1 MCFSATASFIAGT
14 ALSVTGIATLTITKS
29 GKDRPFAIIPL
40 LFGIQQLTEGV
51 IWLSF
56 SHDLPMLRQVITY
69 LYSLFSH
76 VLWPVYLPFAVGVM
90 ETVQWRK
97 KTILVLGL
105 AGIAIGLYLLYFILK
120 FPVVAEV
127 AGGHI
132 VYVSPHFYQ
141 LPVMIIY
148 LSATSVSCLFSGHR
162 FVKLFGVLLF
172 LTFIAA
178 YMIHALTL
186 VSVWCF
192 FAAILSLLV
201 YLHIRFR
208 RDG

>member
-56 SHDLPMLRQVITY
+56 SHDLPMLRQVMTY

-76 VLWPVYLPFAVGVM
+76 VLWPVYLPLAVGVM
-90 ETVQWRK
+90 ETVHWRR

-105 AGIAIGLYLLYFILK
+105 SGVAVGLYLLYFILK
-120 FPVVAEV
+120 FPVVAEIT
-127 AGGHI
+127 GGHI

-148 LSATSVSCLFSGHR
+148 LLATCVSCLFSSHK

-172 LTFIAA
+172 LTFLAA
-178 YMIHALTL
+178 YRIHALTL